1 MILMILVKRIG
12 LIRNIA
18 TQEMHPYP

>member
-1 MILMILVKRIG
+1 MILTILVKRIG

-18 TQEMHPYP
+18 TQEVHPYP